1 MSVPNFITIAR
12 FLLLPIFVIL
22 MLERKF
28 NLALVVFLF
37 AGFTDVLDGYIARKY
52 NMVTRC
58 GKILDPLADKLIQ
71 LTALVMITITGVVS
85 NIMPLLV
92 IILGK
97 ELLMGI
103 GSMLLW
109 RKGIIVS
116 ANWYGKVATIIFY
129 AAIVFSILM
138 PNYGKMFLIVAV
150 IAAIF
155 AFGMYFINYLKLRQS
170 I

>member
-12 FLLLPIFVIL
+12 FLLLPIFVTL
-22 MLERKF
+22 MLERKYYF
-28 NLALVVFLF
+28 ALVVFLF